1 LKRGEQM
8 SRETLQQH
16 ILELHADGKSIDE
29 LCEEYDVPKSTLY
42 RWIRKSKNSQP
53 EISEEDIHRIV
64 TRLTTIEEEAKTYK
78 KVLQLLKQA
87 EK

>member
-1 LKRGEQM
+1 M
-8 SRETLQQH
+8 SRETLKQN
-16 ILELHADGKSIDE
+16 ILELHADGRSVDE

>member
-1 LKRGEQM
+1 M
-8 SRETLQQH
+8 SRESLKQQ
-16 ILELHADGKSIDE
+16 ILELHGEGRSIDE

-42 RWIRKSKNSQP
+42 RWIRKSKNNQP
-53 EISEEDIHRIV
+53 EISEEDINRIV
-64 TRLTTIEEEAKTYK
+64 SRLTTIEEEAKTYK